1 MVDLLL
7 DDWLDTGDN
16 LESEEKKILE
26 RENPSL
32 LYR

>member
-16 LESEEKKILE
+16 LESEEKKIPE